1 MRRWTQKMSRKR
13 GFTMVELLVVII
25 IIAVLVAIALPRYFA
40 AIYAGRL
47 NACKSNFK
55 IINTAAQAYF
65 AQNKVWPPAG
75 IAGVADMI
83 TSSGTT
89 PGGAAIKSGQLT
101 EAPICPWSVPYALVT
116 VGEDASKGVDGSNPQ
131 VGVETDWTDHFA
143 AKEWQT
149 ATMHVEP

>member
-1 MRRWTQKMSRKR
+1 MRRWTQKMRSKR

-65 AQNKVWPPAG
+65 AQNKVWPPVG
-75 IAGVADMI
+75 TAGVDEMRI
-83 TSSGTT
+83 SSS
-89 PGGAAIKSGQLT
+89 AKKSGQLT
-101 EAPICPWSVPYALVT
+101 ENPICPWGVPYALVA
-116 VGEDASKGVDGSNPQ
+116 VGEDASQSVSASNPQ
-131 VGVETDWTDHFA
+131 VGVETDWTNHYISA
-143 AKEWQT
+143 QWQT

>member
-1 MRRWTQKMSRKR
+1 MSRKR

-65 AQNKVWPPAG
+65 AQNKVWPPEG
-75 IAGVADMI
+75 TAGVDDMI
-83 TSSGTT
+83 ASSRTT
-89 PGGAAIKSGQLT
+89 PSGAAVKSGQLT
-101 EAPICPWSVPYALVT
+101 EAPICPWGVPYALVA
-116 VGEDASKGVDGSNPQ
+116 VGEDASQQVSTANPQ
-131 VGVETDWTDHFA
+131 VGVETDWTNHFA

-149 ATMHVEP
+149 TTMHVEP